1 MLIFAHLPLLL
12 LLGNQDSVTCIDLE
26 KQHEVIYA
34 VVGEPL
40 VLNCTYNCSSGF
52 VRGHWI
58 KVSDCP
64 HCHRPRETKNVTKN
78 GDLCRLPL
86 YFPHL
91 STEDFRYNYTCFS
104 EDHESKHLS
113 RKIEV
118 LVSLQAQGRHSAPAT
133 MVTTEVSVTALS
145 NHEDS
150 IIDNEEFT
158 VVKVLATVTVIVAA
172 VLAAVAVYLCMS
184 RNRYCKGKPAVICT
198 GTTSR
203 EGSSV
208 GRSTTGACLTNCE
221 RVALRITPADCQS
234 DHEVPYADI
243 MITMRGASTP
253 ELTQISYL
261 APGDHRERWREEA
274 GPEAR
279 STLQASRSADRLHVQ
294 PREVSRK
301 MSTNSEYAVITYS

>member
-1 MLIFAHLPLLL
+1 MLIFAHLPLML

-64 HCHRPRETKNVTKN
+64 HCHGPRETKNVTKN

-86 YFPHL
+86 YFSHL

-133 MVTTEVSVTALS
+133 TVTTDVSVTALS

-150 IIDNEEFT
+150 IIDN
-158 VVKVLATVTVIVAA
+158 VVKVLATVTVFVAA

-184 RNRYCKGKPAVICT
+184 RNRYCKGKPDVICT

-234 DHEVPYADI
+234 DQEVPYADI